1 MSTHLFGIRHHG
13 PGSARS
19 LRQALEALEPDIVL
33 VEGPPDADGVL
44 SLLSHE
50 EMKPP
55 VAILVYDPEVPDRAV
70 YYPFAVYSP
79 EWQAIHYAQK
89 RQIPVRFM
97 DLPQTHRIAQAVAE
111 EAAAK
116 AEMEKLLAELEKA
129 QAAGESSDTASAEVS
144 EESTTEEPTS
154 PDEQAMQLRFD
165 PLQAIAEAAGYAD
178 GETWWEQ
185 VVEERRDAA
194 DQFAAIRDMMT
205 TLREASPIPDPTSE
219 QQREAWMR
227 QTIRAAEKEGFK
239 KIAVVCGAWHTPA
252 LANMPPTKEDTDILK
267 GLPKIKTTA
276 TWIPWTYSRLTYASG
291 YGAGVRSPAW
301 YEHLWHHSDHVVER
315 WMTRIAALLR
325 KEDLPASTAS
335 VIESVR
341 LAHTLAAVR
350 ERHLPGLPEL
360 MESAQS
366 VFCFGSDLPMR
377 LVQEKLVV
385 GERLGKVPDET
396 PMLPIQQ
403 DLRAEQRR
411 LRMKV
416 SADWVD
422 EDYDLRNTTDLQRSH
437 LLHRLN
443 LLSIPWG
450 TIQRQ
455 GGGKGSFHEYWRLQ
469 WQPEFEI
476 RLIEANVWGNSIV
489 DAAINKTK
497 DTADKADRLKT
508 VVDLIDDTLRAE
520 LFDAISHVTSRLQ
533 YIAAATGDVLE
544 LMKELPRLANT
555 VRYSELNVRKTD
567 VEQVAH
573 VVDDILIRVVVGLA
587 PACGSLDDSSA
598 EEMFNGITQTHT
610 VVDLLQREQDKA
622 QWNAALETLA
632 NMENLHGLVAGRA
645 CRLLLD
651 GGVYDAEEV
660 GRRLNLA
667 LSTATEPPKAAAWID
682 GLLRNSGEVLLHT
695 EALWQIVDS
704 WLVSL
709 TPETY
714 IQLLPL
720 LRRTFASFPAPLR
733 RQLGERV
740 KSGPGASRVTPGS
753 ATNDYDQERGERV
766 LPLVAKLLGLG

>member
-44 SLLSHE
+44 PLLSHA

-70 YYPFAVYSP
+70 YYPFAIYSP

-97 DLPQTHRIAQAVAE
+97 DLPQTNRIAQAVAE

-116 AEMEKLLAELEKA
+116 AEMEKFLAELEKA
-129 QAAGESSDTASAEVS
+129 QAEGVTATPEVTDDPVKD
-144 EESTTEEPTS
+144 ENAS
-154 PDEQAMQLRFD
+154 PDEQEMQLRFD

-194 DQFAAIRDMMT
+194 DQFTAIRDMMT
-205 TLREASPIPDPTSE
+205 TLRESSPIPDPTHE

-227 QTIRAAEKEGFK
+227 QTIRTAEKEGFQ

-252 LANMPPTKEDTDILK
+252 LAKMPPAKEDADILK

-291 YGAGVRSPAW
+291 YGAGIRSPAW
-301 YEHLWHHSDHVVER
+301 YEHLWDHSEHVIAR
-315 WMTRIAALLR
+315 WMTRVAALLR
-325 KEDLPASTAS
+325 KEYLPASTAS

-341 LAHTLAAVR
+341 LANALAAVR

-385 GERLGKVPDET
+385 GERLGKVPDVT

-416 SADWVD
+416 GADFEDV
-422 EDYDLRNTTDLQRSH
+422 DYDLRNATDLQRSH

-443 LLSIPWG
+443 LLGIPWG
-450 TIQRQ
+450 TLQRH
-455 GGGKGSFHEYWRLQ
+455 GGGRGSFHEYWRLQ
-469 WQPEFEI
+469 WQPEFEV
-476 RLIEANVWGNSIV
+476 RLIEANVWGNSVIQ
-489 DAAINKTK
+489 AASNKTK
-497 DTADKADRLKT
+497 DAADKADQLPQLTGLVDSTLK
-508 VVDLIDDTLRAE
+508 AE
-520 LFDAISHVTSRLQ
+520 LPEAISHLMNRLENLAALTSD
-533 YIAAATGDVLE
+533 IPVMMDA
-544 LMKELPRLANT
+544 LPPLAN
-555 VRYSELNVRKTD
+555 VLQYSELDVRKTD
-567 VEQVAH
+567 LETAAH
-573 VVDDILIRVVVGLA
+573 VVDGLVTRIVVGL
-587 PACGSLDDSSA
+587 PSACSSLDDTA
-598 EEMFNGITQTHT
+598 AGEMFGRIMKTHS
-610 VVDLLQREQDKA
+610 VVSLLQREA
-622 QWNAALETLA
+622 YSNQWNGALQTLA
-632 NMENLHGLVAGRA
+632 NMENLHGLIAGRA

-651 GGVYDAEEV
+651 GGVYEADEV

-667 LSTATEPPKAAAWID
+667 LSTATDPPKAAAWID
-682 GLLRNSGEVLLHT
+682 GLLRDSGEVLLHT
-695 EALWQIVDS
+695 DSLWQIVDA
-704 WLVSL
+704 WVVSL
-709 TPETY
+709 TPETFT
-714 IQLLPL
+714 QLLPL
-720 LRRTFASFPAPLR
+720 LRRTFSSFPAPLR
-733 RQLGERV
+733 LQLGERV
-740 KSGPGASRVTPGS
+740 KSGPGATRTVSGRT
-753 ATNDYDQERGERV
+753 TDNYDPERGERV
-766 LPLVAKLLGLG
+766 FPLIAKLLGLG